1 MKDLKELDIKIIEEE
16 EQKLERLQSF
26 ALVLEDS
33 KSKDILLSQVED
45 IKEQMPEAS
54 SDDLSQLN
62 DQLMRLNLLINQEEE
77 LNDDGLN
84 LNNPYFAHMRL
95 KESSRA
101 RELYI
106 GNKVYQTPDGGIQI
120 IDWKVSPIAMIYYLY
135 EQEDEYEEEIDG
147 RLFEGEL
154 EFKRILKIENGVLV
168 RIQQGDILLV
178 KDLDS
183 GWQKLQSENHLLLG
197 GTGVAARPSNTVSID
212 PKLGIDR
219 QGNIRKDKLLPEIT
233 ALIAPD
239 QFELITKTE
248 NSVVTIQGTAG
259 SGKTTVALHRIAWLH
274 FKDQSRFAP
283 ERMMVMVFNKAL
295 ARYISKVLPSLG
307 VHGVETSFFEKW
319 ATRQRFKHFKNYLP
333 KEYCEDT
340 PVSVI
345 RFKKH
350 PMLLKIIN
358 GFIDEKTKEF
368 ETRLQD
374 VLRNHNSTGFPLA
387 ELNELPLISR
397 LTTLNRWSRSENK
410 EGKSGPNLKIELS
423 ARLQDIVLD
432 FIDPEKSD
440 IELVIYFWNELFS
453 SFDLIREKFLEMSN
467 DVNPN
472 TMDEIIE
479 WLRTQYILRI
489 DGDTSSKPDLFELFS
504 EGNGKLKGKKYI
516 DYEDDPILLYFFQCL
531 LRDLTRKNGKTLKFS
546 HLMIDEVQDLSPIE
560 MAVLLNV
567 VEHPPSLTLA
577 GDVDQKM
584 IESSGF
590 KDWQSMFDN
599 VGLKNQN
606 VSTLRVGYRSTF
618 EIMDFSHSVLK
629 GVSEVQSFTAT
640 RHGPPVE
647 LFHFPTQGEL
657 VYLLA
662 KSLKDLSIIEPNAS
676 IALICLTPEEAI
688 NYFRLLDKMEISNFR
703 LVSDQDFSF
712 TAGIDITDIR
722 QVKGLEFDY
731 VILLDVDKF
740 NYPNNE
746 YSKYLLNIGAT
757 RAAHQLWLFSYH
769 TPSKILPST
778 LLERIIR

>member
-1 MKDLKELDIKIIEEE
+1 MNDIKESDKKIIEEE
-16 EQKLERLQSF
+16 ENLLQRLQSF
-26 ALVLEDS
+26 ALVIKDS
-33 KSKDILLSQVED
+33 TSKEILLSQVED
-45 IKEQMPEAS
+45 IKEQMPVAS

-62 DQLMRLNLLINQEEE
+62 DQMMRLNLLINQEEE
-77 LNDDGLN
+77 LTDDGLN

-95 KESSRA
+95 REKKRA
-101 RELYI
+101 RDLYI
-106 GNKVYQTPDGGIQI
+106 GNLVYQTPDGELQI
-120 IDWKVSPIAMIYYLY
+120 IDWKISPIAMIYYLY
-135 EQEDEYEEEIDG
+135 EQGDEYDEEIG
-147 RLFEGEL
+147 GKLFEGEL
-154 EFKRILKIENGVLV
+154 ELKRILKIENGKLV
-168 RIQQGDILLV
+168 RIQQGDILFV
-178 KDLDS
+178 KDELS

-197 GTGVAARPSNTVSID
+197 GTGIAASPLNTISID

-239 QFELITKTE
+239 QFELITKSE

-274 FKDQSRFAP
+274 FQDKSRFAP

-307 VHGVETSFFEKW
+307 VHGVETSYFEKW
-319 ATRQRFKHFKNYLP
+319 ASKQRFKHFRRFLP

-350 PMLLKIIN
+350 PTLLKIVN
-358 GFIDEKTKEF
+358 GFIDEKEKEF
-368 ETRLQD
+368 EVRLQQ
-374 VLRNHNSTGFPLA
+374 VLDKYGSSNFPIA
-387 ELNELPLISR
+387 ELEKLPLIAR
-397 LTTLNRWSRSENK
+397 LTTLNQWTRPENNK
-410 EGKSGPNLKIELS
+410 HSGLNLKIELT
-423 ARLQDIVLD
+423 ARLQEIVQE
-432 FIDPEKSD
+432 FIDPEKSE

-453 SFDLIREKFLEMSN
+453 SFDLIREKYLEYSDDLN
-467 DVNPN
+467 QS
-472 TMDEIIE
+472 TLDEIIK
-479 WLRTQYILRI
+479 WLRSQYIQRI
-489 DGDTSSKPDLFELFS
+489 NLDGSSKPDLVDIFS
-504 EGNGKLKGKKYI
+504 EGDPKIQGKKYI
-516 DYEDDPILLYFFQCL
+516 DYEDDPILLYFFQRL
-531 LRDLTRKNGKTLKFS
+531 LRDLTRKDGKALKFT

-567 VEHPPSLTLA
+567 VESPPSLTLA

-584 IESSGF
+584 IENSGF
-590 KDWQSMFDN
+590 KNWESMFEN

-606 VSTLRVGYRSTF
+606 ISTLKVGYRSTF
-618 EIMDFSHSVLK
+618 EIMDFALSVLK
-629 GVSEVQSFTAT
+629 GVSDLQSFTAT

-676 IALICLTPEEAI
+676 IALICLTPDEAI
-688 NYFRLLDKMEISNFR
+688 NYFKLLDKMELTNLR

-712 TAGIDITDIR
+712 TPGIDITDIR

-731 VILLDVDKF
+731 VVLLDVDHI
-740 NYPNNE
+740 NYPDND

-769 TPSKILPST
+769 TPSKILPSV
-778 LLERIIR
+778 LLERIIQ